1 MEIAWRDGFS
11 KGVDGRD
18 EMPKWSDLD
27 PREVKNKVDPEYASQ
42 LPFNPEKCCARKFVD
57 GYGVQCT
64 FSHLDGAVFCTRH
77 QTKFDGLPEGLD
89 VPFGRYNAERPTHDI
104 SKPEAERLKPHAWAD
119 TKPERSKRASPSA
132 GGKMGVKRPGCTAK
146 SMRDELTAM
155 GVSIDGL
162 KGKNLT
168 VRYNEIMDENS
179 SESDEVEQTVE
190 QVVEQTVGE
199 TVEQTVEQVVEQV
212 VEQIVE
218 QVVEQTVE
226 QTVEQVVEEK
236 VEEEKLEEEK
246 VEEEKLEEQVV
257 EQTVEQTV
265 EQNVEEKVE
274 EEKLEEEDDGMGT
287 GLKPEYPLTISGF
300 KKLFSELDIPIEGL
314 KGKPA
319 YMNRYDEYL
328 EEKKGDGEET
338 EDMSDDELE
347 EDTSNYSEIDHD
359 GVEYLEDEDSGKI
372 YNLNHQHVGA
382 WNEDCSEIIWA
393 NDAARIDHE
402 SKCE

>member
-18 EMPKWSDLD
+18 ELPKWSDLD
-27 PREVKNKVDPEYASQ
+27 PREVKDKVDPESASQ
-42 LPFNPEKCCARKFVD
+42 LPFNPGKCCARKFVA

-64 FSHLDGAVFCTRH
+64 FCPLDGGVLCTRH
-77 QTKFDGLPEGLD
+77 QKKYDGLAEGLD
-89 VPFGRYNAERPTHDI
+89 LPFGRYNGERPTHDI
-104 SKPEAERLKPHAWAD
+104 SKPESEREKPHAWAD
-119 TKPERSKRASPSA
+119 TKPARSKRGTSSSS
-132 GGKMGVKRPGCTAK
+132 GKMGVKRPGCTAK

-162 KGKNLT
+162 KGKELT
-168 VRYNEIMDENS
+168 IRYNEVMDEKS
-179 SESDEVEQTVE
+179 SESGNDSDEVEE
-190 QVVEQTVGE
+190 KL
-199 TVEQTVEQVVEQV
+199 VEQVVEQV
-212 VEQIVE
+212 VDQIVD
-218 QVVEQTVE
+218 QI
-226 QTVEQVVEEK
+226 EEK
-236 VEEEKLEEEK
+236 VEEQVDEN
-246 VEEEKLEEQVV
+246 VDQQIEEQVAENIEEQSQENPTPENNSV
-257 EQTVEQTV
+257 EDEVMEVEDPIP
-265 EQNVEEKVE
+265 ENHIVEENV
-274 EEKLEEEDDGMGT
+274 EEDDGKGT
-287 GLKPEYPLTISGF
+287 GLKPDYPLTISGF
-300 KKLFSELDIPIEGL
+300 KKLFSELDIPTEGL

-319 YMNRYDEYL
+319 YMKRYDEYL
-328 EEKKGDGEET
+328 EEKKGDGDET
-338 EDMSDDELE
+338 EDMSDDDLE

>member
-18 EMPKWSDLD
+18 ELPKWSDLD
-27 PREVKNKVDPEYASQ
+27 PREVKDKVDPESASQ
-42 LPFNPEKCCARKFVD
+42 LPFNPDKCCARKFVG

-64 FSHLDGAVFCTRH
+64 FCPLEGGVLCTRH
-77 QTKFDGLPEGLD
+77 QKKYDGLAEGLD
-89 VPFGRYNAERPTHDI
+89 LPFGRYNGERPTHDI
-104 SKPEAERLKPHAWAD
+104 SKPESEREKPHAWAD
-119 TKPERSKRASPSA
+119 TKPARAKRGTSSSS
-132 GGKMGVKRPGCTAK
+132 GKMGVKRPGCTAK

-162 KGKNLT
+162 KGKELT
-168 VRYNEIMDENS
+168 IRYNEVMDEKS
-179 SESDEVEQTVE
+179 SESGNDSDEVEE
-190 QVVEQTVGE
+190 K
-199 TVEQTVEQVVEQV
+199 
-212 VEQIVE
+212 IVE
-218 QVVEQTVE
+218 QVEE
-226 QTVEQVVEEK
+226 NVEEK
-236 VEEEKLEEEK
+236 VDEQPEE
-246 VEEEKLEEQVV
+246 
-257 EQTVEQTV
+257 
-265 EQNVEEKVE
+265 NVEEKVE
-274 EEKLEEEDDGMGT
+274 EKIVEQVVDQVVDHIDEKVEENVEVISTRENNSAEDEVEEIEDPIPENHIMEENVEEDDGKGT
-287 GLKPEYPLTISGF
+287 GLKPDYPLTISGF
-300 KKLFSELDIPIEGL
+300 KKLFSELDIPTEGL

-319 YMNRYDEYL
+319 YMKRYDEYL
-328 EEKKGDGEET
+328 EEKKGDGDET